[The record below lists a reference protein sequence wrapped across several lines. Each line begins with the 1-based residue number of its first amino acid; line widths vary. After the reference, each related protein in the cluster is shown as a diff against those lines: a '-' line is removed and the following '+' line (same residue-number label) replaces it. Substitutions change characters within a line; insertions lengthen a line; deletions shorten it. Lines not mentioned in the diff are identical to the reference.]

1 MAVLIC
7 AISGSQIR
15 QTSTSQKYMKARRQS
30 THSLHL
36 VFSSVAIFSVAA
48 FTLGAQ
54 SDAPDTSADLT
65 GTDTPPSMKNVVAV
79 MVELKERPAASIYA
93 EAFEAARAQADAERT
108 FALAHPTAPGSQAIL
123 QSSKKVEIGS
133 AAANQ
138 IKGHVQQIKQ
148 TQQGI
153 LPSLTGAQIG
163 GRVLY

>member
-1 MAVLIC
+1 
-7 AISGSQIR
+7 
-15 QTSTSQKYMKARRQS
+15 MKTPHHP
-30 THSLHL
+30 THSLRL
-36 VFSSVAIFSVAA
+36 VFSSVAIFPVAA
-48 FTLGAQ
+48 FALAAQ
-54 SDAPDTSADLT
+54 SDAPDASISPT
-65 GTDTPPSMKNVVAV
+65 GTDTPPSMKDVVAV

-93 EAFEAARAQADAERT
+93 EAFEAARAQADAERA